1 VGRAGAFPVLDVGGD
16 LLAEE
21 AVEVVAVGRRGVV
34 GRGAR
39 VAMGV
44 AGLVVVVVVV
54 GGRVREGGRRVAR
67 SV

>member
-1 VGRAGAFPVLDVGGD
+1 MGRAGALAVLDVGGD

-39 VAMGV
+39 VAVGV
-44 AGLVVVVVVV
+44 AGLVVVVV
-54 GGRVREGGRRVAR
+54 GGRVVVVRVVA
-67 SV
+67 V